1 MRIMRTLALTL
12 LVGAAT
18 LTGCCTRQ
26 ATFVNNS
33 AEEVSLQVNG
43 PGIGAGSV
51 GTIPPGGRL
60 TTTIH
65 VSIFDLP
72 TIYNWTAN
80 GFKGSFALAN
90 DSAKKIS
97 INIPEGTESS
107 VQTWKHSDTDSTKG
121 SPFTSGPILE
131 KP

>member
-1 MRIMRTLALTL
+1 MRLMRTLALTL

-43 PGIGAGSV
+43 PGIGAGHV
-51 GTIPPGGRL
+51 GIIPPGGRL
-60 TTTIH
+60 TTSIH

-72 TIYNWTAN
+72 TIYNWKAN
-80 GFKGSFALAN
+80 NYKGSFTLAN
-90 DSAKKIS
+90 DSAKKFHV
-97 INIPEGTESS
+97 NIPEGTNSS
-107 VQTWKHSDTDSTKG
+107 NQTWKHSDTNSTKG
-121 SPFTSGPILE
+121 SPLGSGPIVE